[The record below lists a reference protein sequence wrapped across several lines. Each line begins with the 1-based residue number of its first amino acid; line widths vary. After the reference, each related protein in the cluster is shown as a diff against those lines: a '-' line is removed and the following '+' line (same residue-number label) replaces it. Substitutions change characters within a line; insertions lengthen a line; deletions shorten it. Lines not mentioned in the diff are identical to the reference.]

1 MPFAKEKAKHLAEN
15 LFNKIID
22 SLDKKD
28 SPPPPPPK
36 PPQVNYAARPSDQD
50 FLQSFNDLSLS
61 NVPPPSISSAGGGF
75 VGGFHPNLN
84 VPRPPTFQHSAS
96 APNMPSGYYAPQSL
110 TMQMALGDDI
120 PPPPIRP
127 HSTPQLPLSTS
138 QLPSKSSSKPPRPIR
153 KRSASTPPTPTDQND
168 QFRCAGV
175 TKAGKRCVRIVKTG
189 GALAQ
194 VIGNN
199 QDQDSPA
206 LPRFCH
212 QHQKEVLEP
221 SGYYSKKNGE
231 FVTFDTWIPQYL
243 QAETRVSLRVEMEK
257 SRSPSDVEGYIYTFE
272 IREPSQD
279 KTIKLKVGR
288 AVNLV
293 KRIDQWGKQCGSKE
307 QILRGFYPGVVE
319 PDEDGGEGSL
329 MKGRVRAG
337 EKAAWC
343 HRLERLIHLEL
354 ADLVAT
360 CVYLDPEWPKVES
373 SSNEVTVTSSPRKK
387 SNQKKNGDAQP
398 CPDCGSVHK
407 EIFEFERWKR
417 GKNTGKEWEL
427 VVKPVV
433 ERWGKF
439 VELYV

>member
-36 PPQVNYAARPSDQD
+36 PPQVNYAAQPSDQN
-50 FLQSFNDLSLS
+50 FVQSFNDLTLS
-61 NVPPPSISSAGGGF
+61 NVPPPSISSAGEGF
-75 VGGFHPNLN
+75 VGGFYPNLN

-96 APNMPSGYYAPQSL
+96 APHMPSVYYYPPNVPQSI
-110 TMQMALGDDI
+110 TMQMALDDDT
-120 PPPPIRP
+120 PLPSIRP

-138 QLPSKSSSKPPRPIR
+138 HLPSKSTSKPPKPIR

-189 GALAQ
+189 AALAQ
-194 VIGNN
+194 AIGDN

-212 QHQKEVLEP
+212 QHQKEILEP

-231 FVTFDTWIPQYL
+231 FVNFDDWIPQYL
-243 QAETRVSLRVEMEK
+243 QEETRASLRVEMGK

-272 IREPSQD
+272 IREPSQN

-329 MKGRVRAG
+329 MKGRVKAG

-343 HRLERLIHLEL
+343 HRLGE
-354 ADLVAT
+354 
-360 CVYLDPEWPKVES
+360 CK
-373 SSNEVTVTSSPRKK
+373 
-387 SNQKKNGDAQP
+387 
-398 CPDCGSVHK
+398 CPD
-407 EIFEFERWKR
+407 
-417 GKNTGKEWEL
+417 L
-427 VVKPVV
+427 
-433 ERWGKF
+433 
-439 VELYV
+439 